1 MTNRKRIEAKHWGE
15 AAKIAKAR
23 YLHGTVRRISD
34 AHKRERG
41 CAIPGEIWRCAAVL
55 RGSRGPRRHR
65 QKSAEA
71 IVGSNAEGPNND
83 TESRTGDLEAS
94 R

>member
-1 MTNRKRIEAKHWGE
+1 MEATHWGE

-55 RGSRGPRRHR
+55 RGSRGLRRHR

-71 IVGSNAEGPNND
+71 IVGRKAEGLNNEA
-83 TESRTGDLEAS
+83 ESRTGDLEAD

>member
-1 MTNRKRIEAKHWGE
+1 MTNRKRIEAAHWGE
-15 AAKIAKAR
+15 TAIIVKAR
-23 YLHGTVRRISD
+23 YLHGTVRRRSD
-34 AHKRERG
+34 AHKRDSG

-71 IVGSNAEGPNND
+71 Y
-83 TESRTGDLEAS
+83 SRQQC
-94 R
+94 